1 MPLSNGATG
10 DDWAMVPI
18 PWFLLRRRSR
28 DLPRWRAAGVSAT
41 ADLAAA
47 WREDRYE
54 GVARGV
60 GLAGFERA
68 RERILRY
75 TFFPPDRV
83 TGTVDTADGVI
94 VPGATIVQRVRVW
107 LVGFESGTRVIA
119 LADGAD
125 EAGRRYVRFSY
136 ATLVGHPE
144 AGIATFAA
152 TETGDGDVTVTIV
165 THSRA
170 QAWWARL
177 GLPITRHLQRDT
189 NRRVVARLVAIAKG
203 QEETTR

>member
-1 MPLSNGATG
+1 MMGV
-10 DDWAMVPI
+10 MVPI
-18 PWFLLRRRSR
+18 PWFVLRRRPG
-28 DLPRWRAAGVSAT
+28 DLPSWRAAGVSAT
-41 ADLAAA
+41 TDLAAA

-54 GVARGV
+54 GMAHGV
-60 GLAGFERA
+60 GAAGYERA

-83 TGTVDTADGVI
+83 TGTVDTPDGLI
-94 VPGATIVQRVRVW
+94 APGATIVQRVRVW
-107 LVGFESGTRVIA
+107 FMGFESGTRVVA

-125 EAGRRYVRFSY
+125 EAGRRSVRFSY

-152 TETGDGDVTVTIV
+152 TEMGSGDVAITIV
-165 THSRA
+165 TRSRA

-177 GLPITRHLQRDT
+177 GWPITRYLQLQT
-189 NRRVVARLVAIAKG
+189 NRRVVARLVAIAEG
-203 QEETTR
+203 REEGAT